1 MNKAYK
7 PVHELNRMRQEG
19 DVVAARKFFFE
30 TKSQNLRFLLEGRF
44 GWMNAF
50 IGAGAKGMEV
60 GAGSGLSK
68 EFIKAEYILT
78 DYAPND
84 WLDVE
89 NVDAL
94 ATPFKDG
101 EFDFVI
107 SSNMIHH
114 TPYPVKF
121 FEEMRRILRPGG
133 VLLIQEINAS
143 VFMCVLLR
151 LMRHEGYDFGV
162 NVFDREKIATDPK
175 DLWSA
180 NCAIPRLFFD
190 DAKKFKE
197 KIPYFKIERQSFSE
211 FFNFINSGGVVAK
224 TVYVP
229 LPLFILKI
237 LNFFDDVLA
246 RFLPKIFALQR
257 QIVLRRVG

>member
-1 MNKAYK
+1 MSRTYK
-7 PVHELNRMRQEG
+7 PAHELNRMRQEG
-19 DVVAARKFFFE
+19 DVLAARKFFFG
-30 TKSQNLRFLLEGRF
+30 TKFHNLKFLLEGRF
-44 GWMNAF
+44 DWMNAF
-50 IGAGAKGMEV
+50 IPAGAKGVEV

-68 EFIKAEYILT
+68 EFIKADYLVT

-121 FEEMRRILRPGG
+121 FEETKRLLKPGG
-133 VLLIQEINAS
+133 VLLVQEINAS
-143 VFMCVLLR
+143 FFMRALLR
-151 LMRHEGYDFGV
+151 LMRHEGYDFGAD
-162 NVFDREKIATDPK
+162 VFSREKVATDPN

-180 NCAIPRLFFD
+180 NCAIPRLLFD
-190 DAKKFKE
+190 DAKKFEKE
-197 KIPYFKIERQSFSE
+197 VPYFKIEKQSFSE

-224 TVYVP
+224 TVYIP
-229 LPLFILKI
+229 LPIFILKI
-237 LNFFDDVLA
+237 L
-246 RFLPKIFALQR
+246 RFLDNILTRILPGIFALQR